1 LNTHINGRLTLGEN
15 IADLC
20 GFQVAYQAFL
30 RTKQAKEG
38 ILIDG
43 LTPEQRFF
51 LATARAWRVK
61 MTNEKLLWA
70 IKQDPHAPPLLR
82 INGPLSNLIGFYQTF
97 NVTEGDAMFR
107 KSEDRVLIW

>member
-1 LNTHINGRLTLGEN
+1 MGEN

-20 GFQVAYQAFL
+20 GLEVAYQAFL

-43 LTPEQRFF
+43 LTPKQRFF
-51 LATARAWRVK
+51 LAAARVWRMK
-61 MTNEKLLWA
+61 TTKEKQLSDL
-70 IKQDPHAPPLLR
+70 KQDPHAPAMLR
-82 INGPLSNLIGFYQTF
+82 INGPLSNMIDFYQTF

-107 KSEDRVLIW
+107 KVEDRVVIW